1 MLLVRNIRLPLS
13 CPNPEAEAVRR
24 ARRTLG
30 LPPGRKAGR
39 GPPQDADRELTVIMQ
54 ALGKPAKH

>member
-30 LPPGRKAGR
+30 LPPGRKAGGGIAR
-39 GPPQDADRELTVIMQ
+39 LSVDARAGRRRRTI
-54 ALGKPAKH
+54 